1 MAEPHEQFD
10 ADAEHIVLFGMP
22 DAGKSSLLGALA
34 QVAQTQERA
43 LGGRLTDVTHGLG
56 DLQHRLYD
64 GRPQETLE
72 EIVPYPVAFDPLDG
86 TKPDPTR
93 RDDAVL
99 VDCDGRAANNIL
111 TSRRGLAA
119 DPPSNS
125 LAAEILSADAL
136 LLVVDAG
143 ATPAQVDNDLAEF
156 VRFLRMFRRDRGRR
170 SEVGGLPV
178 FLVLSKCDLLAK
190 PTDTSVEWQASV
202 DARKL
207 EVGRRFKEFLEDDSD
222 DDRLP
227 FGAIELELAA
237 TAVKWPALADAPARP
252 REPWGV
258 AELFHRAL
266 VAAGAF
272 QTHRAGAQRRL
283 VWTVGGAATFF
294 AALLGLAGGMVLLRQ
309 SAPSLEL
316 SNKVESYRARE
327 GLTASTRL
335 TEPLQRKFSELSELA
350 ADPEFAKLPSEERKY
365 LTGRLKE
372 LEQYINFTDR
382 LQRVRPP
389 ADARSEDDLRETE
402 RLLQSDLALPA
413 DYQTEWRQTE
423 AAVLRDKWL
432 DDIKA
437 IRKATADVEAWYRER
452 IIEGNGLLLFTDR
465 TADNA
470 PLPWTAWTERV
481 GDLLRR
487 SSQPPFR
494 PADRLRDSKSV
505 RLARAVTYD
514 TVLRLPAVEQARS
527 QWERLRQRLERLRD
541 VAQALGLAGDGSRAV
556 LKIGS
561 AATAASAAETL
572 QNLKQLYPT
581 WPEWSLNDLPDPA
594 ASEVRQA
601 AHTAYTHLIQAGR
614 DVVRRKFLQGAPDG
628 QESWARWQPVA
639 EWLPVA
645 PELRDWR
652 ELANVL
658 RRLADPSTP
667 DPVAA
672 LADFLRR
679 SEFRIEL
686 SSLRLTVPYDIRG
699 LSVRPVDRLTIYVQT
714 GDKVAKLPLRLDGEG
729 ARDPRRR
736 VTTYT
741 FSADGLGT
749 LPYRPG
755 DVVWADVPLRDATGR
770 EHTFSWWAVPIRST
784 VYQIERLAVSP
795 RLHATGQKIENGE
808 VADGVTLT
816 PVPESGLPRVPDL
829 LPSPR

>member
-1 MAEPHEQFD
+1 MSDSHEESELPQPSEP
-10 ADAEHIVLFGMP
+10 DAEHIVLFGMP

-34 QVAQTQERA
+34 QVAETQERQ
-43 LGGRLTDVTHGLG
+43 LGGRLTDITHGLG
-56 DLQHRLYD
+56 ELQHRLYE

-72 EIVPYPVAFDPLDG
+72 EIVPYPVAFDPLEG
-86 TKPDPTR
+86 AKPDVGR
-93 RDDAVL
+93 RDEAVL
-99 VDCDGRAANNIL
+99 VDCDGRAANSIL

-119 DPPSNS
+119 DPTAGS
-125 LAAEILSADAL
+125 LAAEILAADAL

-143 ATPAQVDNDLAEF
+143 ASAAQVDNDLAEF

-190 PTDTSVEWQASV
+190 PTDTSAEWQARV
-202 DARKL
+202 EARKL
-207 EVGRRFKEFLEDDSD
+207 EVGRRFKDFLEDDSD

-266 VAAGAF
+266 VSAGAF
-272 QTHRAGAQRRL
+272 QTHRQGAQRRL
-283 VWTVGGAATFF
+283 VWTVGAAAAFF
-294 AALLGLAGGMVLLRQ
+294 AGLLGLAGGLVALRQ

-335 TEPLQRKFSELSELA
+335 SEPLQRKFSELSELA
-350 ADPEFAKLPSEERKY
+350 ADPEFAKLPTEEQKY

-372 LEQYINFTDR
+372 LEQYINYSDR

-389 ADARSEDDLRETE
+389 ADARSDEDLRETE
-402 RLLQSDLALPA
+402 RLLQTDLALPA
-413 DYQTEWRQTE
+413 EYQTEWRQTE

-432 DDIKA
+432 DDVKA
-437 IRKATADVEAWYRER
+437 IRKATTDVEAWFRER
-452 IIEGNGLLLFTDR
+452 ITEGNGLLLFTDR
-465 TADNA
+465 AADNA
-470 PLPWTAWTERV
+470 PLPWSAWTERV

-487 SSQPPFR
+487 SGQPPFR
-494 PADRLRDSKSV
+494 PADRLRDSRPV

-514 TVLRLPAVEQARS
+514 TVLRLPPIEQSRS

-556 LKIGS
+556 LKISS
-561 AATAASAAETL
+561 AATVANAAETL

-581 WPEWSLNDLPDPA
+581 WPEWSLADLPDPA
-594 ASEVRQA
+594 APEVRQA
-601 AHTAYTHLIQAGR
+601 AQTAYHHLIDAGR
-614 DVVRRKFLQGAPDG
+614 TVVRRKFLEGSPDG
-628 QESWARWQPVA
+628 QETWARWQPVA
-639 EWLPVA
+639 EWLPGA

-658 RRLADPSTP
+658 RRLSDPAVP

-679 SEFRIEL
+679 GEFRIEL
-686 SSLRLTVPYDIRG
+686 TSMRLTVPFDIRG
-699 LSVRPVDRLTIYVQT
+699 LSVRPVDRWTIYVQT
-714 GDKVAKLPLRLDGEG
+714 GDKVAKLALRLDGDG

-736 VTTYT
+736 GTNYT
-741 FSADGLGT
+741 FSADHVGT
-749 LPYRPG
+749 LPYRPA
-755 DVVWADVPLRDATGR
+755 DIHWARA
-770 EHTFSWWAVPIRST
+770 
-784 VYQIERLAVSP
+784 
-795 RLHATGQKIENGE
+795 
-808 VADGVTLT
+808 
-816 PVPESGLPRVPDL
+816 
-829 LPSPR
+829 PSRAPPG

>member
-1 MAEPHEQFD
+1 MHESRSTT
-10 ADAEHIVLFGMP
+10 DAEHIVLFGMP

-56 DLQHRLYD
+56 ELQHRLYD
-64 GRPQETLE
+64 GRPQETLD

-86 TKPDPTR
+86 TNPDPTR
-93 RDDAVL
+93 RDEAVL
-99 VDCDGRAANNIL
+99 VDCDGRAATNIL
-111 TSRRGLAA
+111 TSRRGFAA
-119 DPPSNS
+119 DPPPDS
-125 LAAEILSADAL
+125 LAGEILSADAL

-190 PTDTSVEWQASV
+190 PTDTSAAWQARV
-202 DARKL
+202 DARKM
-207 EVGRRFKEFLEDDSD
+207 EVGRRFQEFLEDDAD
-222 DDRLP
+222 EDDRLP

-272 QTHRAGAQRRL
+272 QSHRAGARRRL
-283 VWTVGGAATFF
+283 VWTVGGAAAFF
-294 AALLGLAGGMVLLRQ
+294 AALLGLAGGMVALRQ

-316 SNKVESYRARE
+316 SNKLESYRARE

-335 TEPLQRKFSELSELA
+335 SEPLQRKFSELSDLA
-350 ADPEFAKLPSEERKY
+350 ADPEFARLPAEEQKY

-372 LEQYINFTDR
+372 LEQYINYTDR

-389 ADARSEDDLRETE
+389 ADARSDDDLRETE
-402 RLLQSDLALPA
+402 RFLQSDLALPA
-413 DYQTEWRQTE
+413 EYQTEWRQTE

-432 DDIKA
+432 DDVKA
-437 IRKATADVEAWYRER
+437 IRKAVADVEAWYRER
-452 IIEGNGLLLFTDR
+452 ITEGNGLLLFTDR

-487 SSQPPFR
+487 STQPPFR
-494 PADRLRDSKSV
+494 PSDRLRDSRSV

-514 TVLRLPAVEQARS
+514 TVLRLPTVEQPRS
-527 QWERLRQRLERLRD
+527 QWDRLRQRLERLRD

-561 AATAASAAETL
+561 DATAGSASETL
-572 QNLKQLYPT
+572 QTLKQLYPT
-581 WPEWSLNDLPDPA
+581 WSEWTLADLPDPA
-594 ASEVRQA
+594 AAEVRQA
-601 AHTAYTHLIQAGR
+601 AQSAYHHLIQAGR
-614 DVVRRKFLQGAPDG
+614 AVVRRKFLEGAPDG
-628 QESWARWQPVA
+628 QETWARWQPIA
-639 EWLPVA
+639 EWLPAA

-658 RRLADPSTP
+658 RRLSDPAAP

-679 SEFRIEL
+679 GEFRIEL
-686 SSLRLTVPYDIRG
+686 TSLRLTVPYDIRG
-699 LSVRPVDRLTIYVQT
+699 LSVRPVDRLTISVQT
-714 GDKVAKLPLRLDGEG
+714 GEKVAKLALRLDGEG
-729 ARDPRRR
+729 ARDARRR
-736 VTTYT
+736 ITTYT
-741 FSADGLGT
+741 FSADGLGGVA
-749 LPYRPG
+749 YRPA

-784 VYQIERLAVSP
+784 VYQIERLAVPP
-795 RLHATGQKIENGE
+795 RLHAAGQKIESGE
-808 VADGVTLT
+808 IAEAVTLT

-829 LPSPR
+829 LPNPR

>member
-1 MAEPHEQFD
+1 MAEPHEQHD

-43 LGGRLTDVTHGLG
+43 LGGRLTDVTQGLG
-56 DLQHRLYD
+56 ELQHRLYD
-64 GRPQETLE
+64 GRPQETLD

-86 TKPDPTR
+86 TKPDLSR
-93 RDDAVL
+93 RDEAVL
-99 VDCDGRAANNIL
+99 VDCDGRAANSIL

-119 DPPSNS
+119 DPAAGS

-143 ATPAQVDNDLAEF
+143 ASPAQVDNDLAEF

-190 PTDTSVEWQASV
+190 PTDTSADWQARV
-202 DARKL
+202 DARKM
-207 EVGRRFKEFLEDDSD
+207 EIGRRFKEFLEDDSD

-237 TAVKWPALADAPARP
+237 TAVKWPALADAPARL

-272 QTHRAGAQRRL
+272 QTHRAGAQRKL
-283 VWTVGGAATFF
+283 VWTVSGAAAFF
-294 AALLGLAGGMVLLRQ
+294 AALLGLAGGLVAMRQ

-335 TEPLQRKFSELSELA
+335 SEPLQRKFSELSDLA
-350 ADPEFAKLPSEERKY
+350 ADPEFAKLPAEEQKY

-372 LEQYINFTDR
+372 LEQYINYADR

-389 ADARSEDDLRETE
+389 ADARSDDDLRETE
-402 RLLQSDLALPA
+402 RLLQTELALPA
-413 DYQTEWRQTE
+413 EYQTEWRQTE
-423 AAVLRDKWL
+423 AAVLHDKWL

-437 IRKATADVEAWYRER
+437 IRKSVADVEAWYRER
-452 IIEGNGLLLFTDR
+452 ITEGSGLLLFTDR

-470 PLPWTAWTERV
+470 PLPWTAWTEKV
-481 GDLLRR
+481 GDLLRP
-487 SSQPPFR
+487 SGQSPFR
-494 PADRLRDSKSV
+494 PGDRLRDSRSV

-514 TVLRLPAVEQARS
+514 TVLRLPGADQARS
-527 QWERLRQRLERLRD
+527 QWDRLRQRLERLRD
-541 VAQALGLAGDGSRAV
+541 VVQALGLAGDGSRAV
-556 LKIGS
+556 LKISS
-561 AATAASAAETL
+561 AATAGSASETL

-581 WPEWSLNDLPDPA
+581 WPEWSLTDLPDPA
-594 ASEVRQA
+594 APEVRQA
-601 AHTAYTHLIQAGR
+601 AQAAYQHLIQAGR

-628 QESWARWQPVA
+628 QETWARWQPVA
-639 EWLPVA
+639 EWLPAA

-658 RRLADPSTP
+658 RRLSDPAAP

-679 SEFRIEL
+679 GEFRIEL
-686 SSLRLTVPYDIRG
+686 TSLRLTVPYDIRG

-714 GDKVAKLPLRLDGEG
+714 GDKVAKLALRLDGEG

-749 LPYRPG
+749 LPYRPA

-770 EHTFSWWAVPIRST
+770 EHTFSWWAVPIRSS
-784 VYQIERLAVSP
+784 VYQIERLAVPP